1 MGNLIYSMITS
12 LDGYI
17 SDERGRFDWA
27 EPDEETHTFVN
38 DLERPIGTY
47 LYGRRMYEVMSYW
60 GAEVDDTD
68 QPPYVRDYTK
78 IWRAADKIVFS
89 TSSGSVS
96 SGRTRIEPSF
106 DADDIRRL
114 KASTTHDI
122 SIGGPVIAA
131 QAFAAGL
138 IDEYRAFIAPV
149 VVGGGARS
157 LPDGMRLDLELTD
170 EHRFGNGSIYVRYR
184 VVATDEEER

>member
-1 MGNLIYSMITS
+1 M
-12 LDGYI
+12 
-17 SDERGRFDWA
+17 
-27 EPDEETHTFVN
+27 
-38 DLERPIGTY
+38 
-47 LYGRRMYEVMSYW
+47 
-60 GAEVDDTD
+60 
-68 QPPYVRDYTK
+68 
-78 IWRAADKIVFS
+78 
-89 TSSGSVS
+89 S